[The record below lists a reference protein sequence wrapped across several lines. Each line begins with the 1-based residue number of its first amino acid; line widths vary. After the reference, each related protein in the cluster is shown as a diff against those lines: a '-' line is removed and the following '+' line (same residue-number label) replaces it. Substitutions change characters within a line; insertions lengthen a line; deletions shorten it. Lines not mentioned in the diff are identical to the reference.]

1 MLGSVITAMVTP
13 FRADG
18 AVDFERFRELATY
31 LVENGSDGLVVCG
44 TTGESPTLSDAEKL
58 DLFRVAVDE
67 VGGRAT
73 VIAGTGTYDTGHS
86 AALTKEATKLGVDA
100 ILVVTPYYNKPPQR
114 AIVRH
119 FEEIAGATHLPVV
132 AYNIPGRVVI
142 NIESETIARLAEIEN
157 VVAVKQAHDD
167 REQARFIAE
176 ETRLDLYSGDDPN
189 TFAFLELGGV
199 GVVSVTAHLWG
210 PQIAEMIRRPP
221 RRRRR
226 GRAGAARG
234 AAAGLRPPADPDEPD
249 PDQGGAQP
257 HGPRGRRTPAADGR
271 AGRERARADPLLSRA
286 VGASRSR
293 VGVAALDS
301 APMGE
306 CRIIPLG
313 GLGEVGKNMTVYE
326 ADGAIVV
333 VDAGLAFPRDEH
345 LGVDLVLPDF
355 SYLRDREQMVRAVVL
370 THGHEDHV
378 GALPYLMRE
387 VRVPLVLA
395 TRLTLALVKSKLDEH
410 GLLRS
415 AELRELAPGDEP
427 VELGPFRLEFIRMAH
442 SIPDAAAV
450 MLETPGGRC
459 VHTGDYK
466 LDHTPVDGQRTDVG
480 RLAEIG
486 SRGVDLLLGD
496 STNAERAGV
505 TESERVVGEAF
516 RQIFPSREGRILVS
530 SFASNVHRMQQAADV
545 GVDCGRKVAFVGR
558 SMRKNAN
565 IARSLGYMDVPE
577 EAILRPHELA
587 ELPRGEQLILCTGS
601 QGEPMS
607 AMTRIAYND
616 HPAVSV
622 EAGDTVIISAKPI
635 PGNELRVHDAINRLA
650 KMGAE
655 VLHEDNAPVHVSGHG
670 KAEELRTMI
679 GLLRPKAVMPVH
691 GEFRMLA
698 AHAQL
703 AREGGVPDDRI
714 VMAENGSVVELRDGV
729 TRIVGEVE
737 AGMTFVDGLGVGDVH
752 DVALR
757 DRRKLS
763 EDGILIVVAT
773 LAAQDGGGLTAP
785 PELIA
790 RGFGEGAEPLLEEL
804 REEANRVLRELLA
817 DDVTEI
823 KLLQEH
829 LHDALGGIVYDRTRR
844 RPMVLPVIVEV

>member
-1 MLGSVITAMVTP
+1 M
-13 FRADG
+13 
-18 AVDFERFRELATY
+18 
-31 LVENGSDGLVVCG
+31 
-44 TTGESPTLSDAEKL
+44 
-58 DLFRVAVDE
+58 
-67 VGGRAT
+67 
-73 VIAGTGTYDTGHS
+73 
-86 AALTKEATKLGVDA
+86 GV
-100 ILVVTPYYNKPPQR
+100 
-114 AIVRH
+114 
-119 FEEIAGATHLPVV
+119 
-132 AYNIPGRVVI
+132 
-142 NIESETIARLAEIEN
+142 
-157 VVAVKQAHDD
+157 
-167 REQARFIAE
+167 
-176 ETRLDLYSGDDPN
+176 
-189 TFAFLELGGV
+189 
-199 GVVSVTAHLWG
+199 
-210 PQIAEMIRRPP
+210 
-221 RRRRR
+221 
-226 GRAGAARG
+226 
-234 AAAGLRPPADPDEPD
+234 
-249 PDQGGAQP
+249 
-257 HGPRGRRTPAADGR
+257 
-271 AGRERARADPLLSRA
+271 
-286 VGASRSR
+286 
-293 VGVAALDS
+293 
-301 APMGE
+301 

-326 ADGAIVV
+326 ADGSIVV

-355 SYLRDREQMVRAVVL
+355 SYLEEREEMVRAVVL

-378 GALPYLMRE
+378 GSLPYLMRE
-387 VRVPLVLA
+387 VRIPLVIG

-410 GLLRS
+410 GLANA
-415 AELRELAPGDEP
+415 AELREMAPGDPP
-427 VELGPFRLEFIRMAH
+427 VQLGPFQIELVRMAH

-450 MLETPGGRC
+450 VLETPGGRV

-480 RLAEIG
+480 RLAEVG

-516 RQIFPSREGRILVS
+516 RQIFPRREGRILVS

-565 IARSLGYMDVPE
+565 IARNLGYMDVPE
-577 EAILRPHELA
+577 EAILRPNELA
-587 ELPRGEQLILCTGS
+587 ELPRNEQLILCTGS

-616 HPAVSV
+616 HQAVRV

-670 KAEELRTMI
+670 RAEELRTII

-703 AREGGVPDDRI
+703 AREGGVPEERI
-714 VMAENGSVVELRDGV
+714 VLAENGSVVELRDGV
-729 TRIVGEVE
+729 PKIVGEVE

-785 PELIA
+785 PELIV
-790 RGFGEGAEPLLEEL
+790 RGFGEGAEPLLDEL

-829 LHDALGGIVYDRTRR
+829 LHDALGGVVYDRTRR